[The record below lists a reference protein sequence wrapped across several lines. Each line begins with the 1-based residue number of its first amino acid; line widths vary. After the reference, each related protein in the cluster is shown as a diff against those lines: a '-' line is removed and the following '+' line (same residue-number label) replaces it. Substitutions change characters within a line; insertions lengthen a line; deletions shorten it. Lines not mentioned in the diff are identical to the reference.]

1 MGGFTSC
8 YLSVRCSEG
17 FWKTKM
23 FESLI
28 QV

>member
-8 YLSVRCSEG
+8 YLGVKCSEG

-28 QV
+28 QE